1 MKAGGDVREAT
12 RQQKLFIDEFLK
24 LRKKQQGL
32 AAIRAGYSAK
42 SADSQAYQ
50 LLQNPIVLRYL
61 HEREKAIT
69 QELQEEFVFDAIEA
83 RKVMSDILNNPD
95 ARDIDK
101 INIAKDFL
109 DRAGFKPLEKVEH
122 SGELNISDKA
132 KEVEERLFGKDG

>member
-1 MKAGGDVREAT
+1 MKVGGDVREAT

-83 RKVMSDILNNPD
+83 RKVMNKILNND
-95 ARDIDK
+95 EARDIDR
-101 INIAKDFL
+101 ITVARDFL
-109 DRAGFKPLEKVEH
+109 DRAGFKPTDKVEQ
-122 SGELNISDKA
+122 SGDIGLSIRWADK
-132 KEVEERLFGKDG
+132 DD